1 VFFCLSAG
9 FVFRDVARGSE
20 PMIRFLT
27 MAKVLTSL
35 VVMSFIP
42 RNIPWRSRRNI
53 FMVFF
58 LLSSVIELLSLSL
71 SLTLSAL

>member
-27 MAKVLTSL
+27 MVKALTSL
-35 VVMSFIP
+35 IVGMSCISGMPCILHFHDQI
-42 RNIPWRSRRNI
+42 
-53 FMVFF
+53 
-58 LLSSVIELLSLSL
+58 LSNVHV
-71 SLTLSAL
+71 SADISK